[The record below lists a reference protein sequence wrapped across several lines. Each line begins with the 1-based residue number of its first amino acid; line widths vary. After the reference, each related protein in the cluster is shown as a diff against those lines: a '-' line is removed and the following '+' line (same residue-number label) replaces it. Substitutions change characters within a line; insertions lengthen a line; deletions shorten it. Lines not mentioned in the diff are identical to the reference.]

1 MHQRWIW
8 ELEVHPR
15 HGKSG
20 LPGISPSMQA
30 VLFER
35 NSWLGS
41 WEHPSLLSGEL
52 HIVAIC
58 SSMLNN
64 KQADAIFSWSY
75 ISVYD
80 RHLHVTPPPYSL
92 FLLSFFIVQKPS
104 PYSIIS
110 SDLFHIFYHFLFSI
124 CAGLISCCI
133 QQTPVAALVSCF
145 DFCEPFEVRA
155 DWKTLSPESSQHSRS
170 QARVKEEGCVRF
182 WQTSIKNATLMDMKP
197 FEVRAQSLLH
207 FATSYYG
214 CSGLLV
220 EQNPTSWG
228 ICLSFGPY
236 QPYWFHFFFLCA
248 KTANFTESCILFADC
263 R

>member
-1 MHQRWIW
+1 
-8 ELEVHPR
+8 
-15 HGKSG
+15 
-20 LPGISPSMQA
+20 MQA
-30 VLFER
+30 VLFGR

-75 ISVYD
+75 ISVYA

-155 DWKTLSPESSQHSRS
+155 
-170 QARVKEEGCVRF
+170 
-182 WQTSIKNATLMDMKP
+182 
-197 FEVRAQSLLH
+197 QSLLH

-228 ICLSFGPY
+228 ISLSFRPY
-236 QPYWFHFFFLCA
+236 QPCWFHFFFLCA
-248 KTANFTESCILFADC
+248 KTADFTELCTLFADF

>member
-1 MHQRWIW
+1 MNLGAWSSSETWKKWSAGHISFNASSSFRKKLLI
-8 ELEVHPR
+8 
-15 HGKSG
+15 G
-20 LPGISPSMQA
+20 LLGTPISPLWWTTHSGYMLLYAQQQA
-30 VLFER
+30 G
-35 NSWLGS
+35 W
-41 WEHPSLLSGEL
+41 
-52 HIVAIC
+52 C
-58 SSMLNN
+58 
-64 KQADAIFSWSY
+64 D
-75 ISVYD
+75 
-80 RHLHVTPPPYSL
+80 L
-92 FLLSFFIVQKPS
+92 FLKLYFSLWSTSTCNSTTLFIISFEFFYCAISPS

-155 DWKTLSPESSQHSRS
+155 
-170 QARVKEEGCVRF
+170 
-182 WQTSIKNATLMDMKP
+182 
-197 FEVRAQSLLH
+197 QSLLH

-228 ICLSFGPY
+228 ISLSFGPY
-236 QPYWFHFFFLCA
+236 QPCWFHFFFLCA
-248 KTANFTESCILFADC
+248 KTADFTELCTLFADF